1 MALKYAKNALAA
13 GALPGPCWG
22 AHDAPPAPQT
32 LSRLGRGTPTP
43 PQIPPFRRL
52 WRQRRLDPRACC
64 ARFSTRAVPFFFK
77 RSGAH
82 IYYINHFL
90 VSIILR
96 FDTCIQHGCV
106 LHDNDNTS
114 DNDPTGIL
122 LRVAISIKD

>member
-1 MALKYAKNALAA
+1 MRWRPGLCPDPA
-13 GALPGPCWG
+13 GG
-22 AHDAPPAPQT
+22 AHHAPPAPQT

-43 PQIPPFRRL
+43 PQIPPFRR
-52 WRQRRLDPRACC
+52 QRRFDLAPAALVFQPEPCH
-64 ARFSTRAVPFFFK
+64 FFK
-77 RSGAH
+77 RFGAH